1 MPTPS
6 EQKALAFVAIVIVLG
21 GAVRVVRAG
30 PASVATPA
38 EQQALARQATAADS
52 ASSDGRRPRSGRKGA
67 KVAYARRDTVGRVVA
82 GVAGVPYSD
91 VRPGSPTE
99 RPTTPGSRFGYQP
112 PSPRI
117 DTDNRSP
124 GASTVLPPAGGVRR
138 GKGGEPSAPIDLDV
152 ATAADIE
159 RLPRIGPA
167 LAARIVASRD
177 SLGPFTSLEG
187 LGRVRGI
194 GPAMLR
200 QLGPLVTFS
209 GRKASFDVRDR
220 Y

>member
-21 GAVRVVRAG
+21 GAVRVLRAG
-30 PASVATPA
+30 SPPTATSA
-38 EQQALARQATAADS
+38 EQQAIARQAAAAES
-52 ASSDGRRPRSGRKGA
+52 ASVHDSRGKKGYKSGKMAQR
-67 KVAYARRDTVGRVVA
+67 RRDSVPNVAA
-82 GVAGVPYSD
+82 GVANGGV
-91 VRPGSPTE
+91 SPSGF
-99 RPTTPGSRFGYQP
+99 PP

-117 DTDNRSP
+117 DVDNR
-124 GASTVLPPAGGVRR
+124 LPGGVMVVGARVSAGNR
-138 GKGGEPSAPIDLDV
+138 QSGGTGVSPLDLDV
-152 ATAADIE
+152 ASAAEIE
-159 RLPRIGPA
+159 ALPRIGPA
-167 LAARIVASRD
+167 LAGRIVASRD
-177 SLGPFTSLEG
+177 SAGPFGSLEG

-209 GRKASFDVRDR
+209 GRAASSGVWSR

>member
-21 GAVRVVRAG
+21 GAVRVLRAG

-38 EQQALARQATAADS
+38 EQQAIARQATAADS
-52 ASSDGRRPRSGRKGA
+52 ASSGARRPKKGKKGA
-67 KVAYARRDTVGRVVA
+67 KVAYGGRDTVGKVVA
-82 GVAGVPYSD
+82 GVVGIPY
-91 VRPGSPTE
+91 RSP
-99 RPTTPGSRFGYQP
+99 FGYQP

-124 GASTVLPPAGGVRR
+124 GTTTVSGQASGVFSKRGQGVQPANPV
-138 GKGGEPSAPIDLDV
+138 DLDV
-152 ATAADIE
+152 APAAEIE

-167 LAARIVASRD
+167 LAARIVASRE
-177 SLGPFTSLEG
+177 SLGPFKSLEG
-187 LGRVRGI
+187 LGRVRGV

-209 GRKASFDVRDR
+209 GRRASFDVRDR